1 MCRSYK
7 YFTIS
12 VQSEYARM
20 QFDDATKINVS
31 RMIHDME
38 SGSFLPAQLDTN
50 VERYFKSELNLFK
63 EEATEILKELRKNSV
78 TDTPLN
84 VSKTDL
90 EEHKR
95 FVLKEL

>member
-1 MCRSYK
+1 
-7 YFTIS
+7 
-12 VQSEYARM
+12 M
-20 QFDDATKINVS
+20 QFDDATKINVT

-50 VERYFKSELNLFK
+50 VEQNFKSDLNLFK
-63 EEATEILKELRKNSV
+63 EKSTEILKELRKNSV

-90 EEHKR
+90 EELKR